1 MLKLVLALSIL
12 APILISCAPL
22 TKNPNIKK
30 SPERI
35 TYEACKARNN
45 GDVSKCQQ
53 EKADLLERQ
62 EIELLDEDT

>member
-12 APILISCAPL
+12 APILISCVPL

-35 TYEACKARNN
+35 AYEACKARNN

>member
-35 TYEACKARNN
+35 QSSQLKVMIGYAQA
-45 GDVSKCQQ
+45 
-53 EKADLLERQ
+53 L
-62 EIELLDEDT
+62 